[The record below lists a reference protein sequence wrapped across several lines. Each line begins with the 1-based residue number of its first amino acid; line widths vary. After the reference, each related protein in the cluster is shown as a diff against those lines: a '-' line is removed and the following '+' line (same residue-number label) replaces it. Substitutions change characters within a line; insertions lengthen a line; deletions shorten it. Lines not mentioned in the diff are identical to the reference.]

1 MFPILPPEGLVRTMV
16 PILCKIVGI
25 SFIVVGAIFLPMG
38 CIFLFMHGENSKL
51 VGGVFIGGSILQI
64 SIGVLV
70 VRYMPRFML
79 GRYESYRDRFKF

>member
-1 MFPILPPEGLVRTMV
+1 MLPRPPENLVKIMV

-25 SFIVVGAIFLPMG
+25 TSIVFGAIFLPMG
-38 CIFLFMHGENSKL
+38 CIFFFMHGKNSKL

-64 SIGVLV
+64 VIGFLV

-79 GRYESYRDRFKF
+79 GRYQSLRDRFKF